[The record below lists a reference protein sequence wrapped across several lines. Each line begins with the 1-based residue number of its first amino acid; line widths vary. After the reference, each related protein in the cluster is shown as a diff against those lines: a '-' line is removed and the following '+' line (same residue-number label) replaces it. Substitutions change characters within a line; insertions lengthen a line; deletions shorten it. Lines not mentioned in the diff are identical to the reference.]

1 MKETTMRKI
10 IALAVLAG
18 FLFAGPAQAQ
28 DKEKKEKVK
37 PYRFTAFAINMNSG
51 PKAGMVDIT
60 IERLTRP
67 EERDALIAA
76 FVEGGQDALLKALQK
91 VKPRIGYI
99 RTPNSLG
106 YDLQYAWRIVNS
118 DGTSR
123 VIIGTDRPIN
133 FWEASRQP
141 RTIDYPFTIIEMRL
155 DAKGQGE
162 GRMAAGTKISRSK
175 DGKTIELEN
184 YGISPVALNEI
195 KLQKR

>member
-1 MKETTMRKI
+1 MRRTV
-10 IALAVLAG
+10 ALAIVAG
-18 FLFAGPAQAQ
+18 FLLAGPVQAQ
-28 DKEKKEKVK
+28 DKKEEKPK

-51 PKAGMVDIT
+51 PKAGMVDIVL
-60 IERLTRP
+60 ERLTTD
-67 EERDALIAA
+67 EERDGLIAA
-76 FVEGGQDALLKALQK
+76 FVEGGQNALLKALQK
-91 VKPRIGYI
+91 VRPRVGYI

-106 YDLQYAWRIVNS
+106 YDLQYAYRFVNS

-123 VIIGTDRPIN
+123 VVIGTDRPIN
-133 FWEASRQP
+133 FWEARNQP

-162 GRMAAGTKISRSK
+162 GRMAAGTKISKSK

>member
-1 MKETTMRKI
+1 MRKI
-10 IALAVLAG
+10 VALAIVAG
-18 FLFAGPAQAQ
+18 FLLTGPARAQ
-28 DKEKKEKVK
+28 DKEEKTK

-51 PKAGMVDIT
+51 PRAGAVDIVL
-60 IERLTRP
+60 ERLTTD
-67 EERDALIAA
+67 EERQSLIAA
-76 FVEGGQDALLKALQK
+76 FMEGGQDALLKALQK
-91 VKPRIGYI
+91 VKPRVGYI

-106 YDLQYAWRIVNS
+106 YDLQYAYRFANS

-133 FWEASRQP
+133 FWEASTRP

>member
-1 MKETTMRKI
+1 MRRMMV
-10 IALAVLAG
+10 LAVMAG

-28 DKEKKEKVK
+28 EQKAEKPK

-51 PKAGMVDIT
+51 PKAGMIDIT
-60 IERLTRP
+60 LERLTTD
-67 EERDALIAA
+67 EERDGLIAA
-76 FVEGGQDALLKALQK
+76 FVEGGRNALLKALQK
-91 VKPRIGYI
+91 VKPRVGYI
-99 RTPNSLG
+99 RTPNSIG

-155 DAKGQGE
+155 DAQGNGE
-162 GRMAAGTKISRSK
+162 GRMAAGTKISKSR

>member
-1 MKETTMRKI
+1 MEDAVMRKAM
-10 IALAVLAG
+10 ALAIVAG
-18 FLFAGPAQAQ
+18 FLLTGPAQAQ
-28 DKEKKEKVK
+28 DKKEEKPK

-51 PKAGMVDIT
+51 PKAGTIDIT
-60 IERLTRP
+60 IERLTTDAER
-67 EERDALIAA
+67 EELIAA
-76 FVEGGQDALLKALQK
+76 FVEGGQDMLLKALQK
-91 VKPRIGYI
+91 VKPRVGYI

-106 YDLQYAWRIVNS
+106 YDLQYAYRFVNS

-133 FWEASRQP
+133 FWEARNRP
-141 RTIDYPFTIIEMRL
+141 RTMDYPFTIIEMRL
-155 DAKGQGE
+155 DTQGNGE

-195 KLQKR
+195 KLQK

>member
-1 MKETTMRKI
+1 MEGSTMRKVM
-10 IALAVLAG
+10 AVAIVAG
-18 FLFAGPAQAQ
+18 FLMAGSAQAQ
-28 DKEKKEKVK
+28 DKKEEKPK
-37 PYRFTAFAINMNSG
+37 PYRFTAFAINMGSG
-51 PKAGMVDIT
+51 PKAGMVDIVL
-60 IERLTRP
+60 ERLTTD
-67 EERDALIAA
+67 EERQELIAA
-76 FVEGGQDALLKALQK
+76 FVEGGQDMLLKALQK
-91 VKPRIGYI
+91 VRPRVGYM

-106 YDLQYAWRIVNS
+106 YDLQYAYRFVNS

-123 VIIGTDRPIN
+123 VVIGTDRPIN

-155 DAKGQGE
+155 DAKGNGE
-162 GRMAAGTKISRSK
+162 GRMAAGTKISKSR

>member
-1 MKETTMRKI
+1 MRRI
-10 IALAVLAG
+10 MALAIVAG
-18 FLFAGPAQAQ
+18 FMLAGPAQAQ
-28 DKEKKEKVK
+28 EKEKEKK
-37 PYRFTAFAINMNSG
+37 PSYRFTAFAINMNSG
-51 PKAGMVDIT
+51 PRAGAVDIVL
-60 IERLTRP
+60 ERLTTD
-67 EERDALIAA
+67 EEREGLIAA
-76 FVEGGQDALLKALQK
+76 FVEGGQDMLLKALQK
-91 VKPRIGYI
+91 VKPRVGYI

-106 YDLQYAWRIVNS
+106 YDLQYAYRFVNS

-133 FWEASRQP
+133 FWEARNRP
-141 RTIDYPFTIIEMRL
+141 RTMDYPFTIIEMRL

>member
-1 MKETTMRKI
+1 MRKMV
-10 IALAVLAG
+10 ALAVVAG
-18 FLFAGPAQAQ
+18 FLLAGPAQAQ
-28 DKEKKEKVK
+28 EKQEKPRK
-37 PYRFTAFAINMNSG
+37 YRFTAFAVNMGSG
-51 PKAGMVDIT
+51 PKAGVIDIT
-60 IERLTRP
+60 LERLTTA
-67 EERDALIAA
+67 EERDNLIAA
-76 FVEGGQDALLKALQK
+76 FVEGGQDKLLSALQK
-91 VKPRIGYI
+91 VKPRVGFI

-123 VIIGTDRPIN
+123 IIIGTDRPIN

-141 RTIDYPFTIIEMRL
+141 RTMDYPFTIIEMRL

-195 KLQKR
+195 KLQKK

>member
-1 MKETTMRKI
+1 MEDGTMRKTV
-10 IALAVLAG
+10 ALAVVAG
-18 FLFAGPAQAQ
+18 FLLAGPAQAQ
-28 DKEKKEKVK
+28 DKKEEKPK

-51 PKAGMVDIT
+51 PRAGMVDIVL
-60 IERLTRP
+60 ERLTTD
-67 EERDALIAA
+67 EERDGLIAA
-76 FVEGGQDALLKALQK
+76 FVEGGQNALLKALQK
-91 VKPRIGYI
+91 VRPRVGYI

-106 YDLQYAWRIVNS
+106 YDLQYAYRFVNS

-123 VIIGTDRPIN
+123 VVIGTDRPIN

-162 GRMAAGTKISRSK
+162 GRMAAGTKISKSK

>member
-1 MKETTMRKI
+1 MEGAAMRKTV
-10 IALAVLAG
+10 ALAIVAG
-18 FLFAGPAQAQ
+18 FLLAGPVQAQ
-28 DKEKKEKVK
+28 DKKEEKPK

-51 PKAGMVDIT
+51 PKAGMVDIVL
-60 IERLTRP
+60 ERLTTD
-67 EERDALIAA
+67 EERDTLIAA
-76 FVEGGQDALLKALQK
+76 FVEGGQNALLKALQK
-91 VKPRIGYI
+91 VRPRVGYI

-106 YDLQYAWRIVNS
+106 YDLQYAYRFVNS

-123 VIIGTDRPIN
+123 VVIGTDRPIN
-133 FWEASRQP
+133 FWEARNQP

-162 GRMAAGTKISRSK
+162 GRMAAGTKISKSK

>member
-1 MKETTMRKI
+1 MRKTV
-10 IALAVLAG
+10 ALAIVAGLMLAG
-18 FLFAGPAQAQ
+18 PVQAQ
-28 DKEKKEKVK
+28 DKKEEKPK
-37 PYRFTAFAINMNSG
+37 PYRFTAFAINMGSG
-51 PKAGMVDIT
+51 PKAGVVDIVL
-60 IERLTRP
+60 ERLTSD
-67 EERDALIAA
+67 EERAGLIAA

-91 VKPRIGYI
+91 VRPRVGYI

-133 FWEASRQP
+133 FWEARNQP

-162 GRMAAGTKISRSK
+162 GRMAAGTKISKSK